1 MQPSRAQKSLI
12 FAASAALTSV
22 FFINFCALVFQCGC
36 RSLWAGADAACNIH
50 RAGVHHCPWC
60 EHNPALGYGGMIG
73 LQALISFWPS
83 GFSWPARLAAAALA
97 FPLFGGVAALA
108 YGLASGYW

>member
-1 MQPSRAQKSLI
+1 
-12 FAASAALTSV
+12 
-22 FFINFCALVFQCGC
+22 
-36 RSLWAGADAACNIH
+36 
-50 RAGVHHCPWC
+50 
-60 EHNPALGYGGMIG
+60 MIG